1 MSKNTSKLPAKNVA
15 IIGGGIAGLAAAAS
29 LAKQGIAVTVLEAG
43 SHLGGRA
50 RSVAIEANSR
60 VVQLD
65 NGQHIMLGAYHE
77 TLKLLESVG
86 VPESTAFMRLP
97 LTLDLRAG
105 KQHAFKLSTPSYL
118 PAPINL
124 LIGFLCCAG
133 LQFNERLAVI
143 KFMLKLKKT
152 QYTLVSDEPLL
163 KFLQQNQQSNNIIAL
178 LWEPLCLAAL
188 NTPMDI
194 ASSRVFLNVLRD
206 SFNGKKTDSNFL
218 LPKHDLSQIFSNP
231 ILRYLKV
238 KHAKVLYNQRVK
250 SIEVTQNGYLVVT
263 KGLRTEFSHLIIAVS
278 PTRLQAVTANL
289 PELAIIAEKTEQYEY
304 QPIVTIYLQYPNNAT
319 ISMPMVGLTGTLS
332 QWVFDRGILCNQH
345 GLMAVMIS
353 AQGKHQKY
361 THDALAL
368 RVAQELHQAFPNLN
382 KPLWHKV
389 IAEKRATFS
398 CTVDLHR
405 PMHAT
410 AYPNLYLAGDY
421 TYANYP
427 ATIEGAVRSG
437 IACADLVS
445 NS

>member
-1 MSKNTSKLPAKNVA
+1 MSKNTSKPTAKNVA

-29 LAKQGIAVTVLEAG
+29 LAKQGIAVTILEAG

-250 SIEVTQNGYLVVT
+250 S
-263 KGLRTEFSHLIIAVS
+263 R
-278 PTRLQAVTANL
+278 
-289 PELAIIAEKTEQYEY
+289 
-304 QPIVTIYLQYPNNAT
+304 
-319 ISMPMVGLTGTLS
+319 
-332 QWVFDRGILCNQH
+332 
-345 GLMAVMIS
+345 
-353 AQGKHQKY
+353 
-361 THDALAL
+361 
-368 RVAQELHQAFPNLN
+368 
-382 KPLWHKV
+382 
-389 IAEKRATFS
+389 
-398 CTVDLHR
+398 
-405 PMHAT
+405 
-410 AYPNLYLAGDY
+410 
-421 TYANYP
+421 
-427 ATIEGAVRSG
+427 
-437 IACADLVS
+437 
-445 NS
+445 